1 MRGTLKLMSLRL
13 INEKTPLLN
22 LVRFAHN
29 WNIGFWETAAVVYW
43 QNPIDKEVNKMRNFH
58 VRSSFQ
64 YSLAQTPGPDLACQ
78 DAVMRRQLDIH
89 IPSRQGRLACKA

>member
-29 WNIGFWETAAVVYW
+29 WNVGTMENWNIGFWETAAVAY
-43 QNPIDKEVNKMRNFH
+43 
-58 VRSSFQ
+58 
-64 YSLAQTPGPDLACQ
+64 
-78 DAVMRRQLDIH
+78 
-89 IPSRQGRLACKA
+89 